1 MSDHELENIRL
12 KKTEIL
18 MQTYLLPNE
27 IITIHNA
34 EELDSLWAKYKKI
47 IIVDFWAVWCGPCRV
62 FSPVFERLQEEYKD
76 EFIFAKVNVD
86 EAPDIANKYMISG
99 VPTTLILKNGQ
110 ILNKIV
116 GATSYNNIKMFFE
129 KLKDFNH

>member
-12 KKTEIL
+12 KKIDML

-34 EELDSLWAKYKKI
+34 EELDSLWSKYKKI
-47 IIVDFWAVWCGPCRV
+47 IIVDFWAVWCGPCSI
-62 FSPVFERLQEEYKD
+62 FSQVFERLQQEYNE

-86 EAPDIANKYMISG
+86 EAPDIANKYMISSI
-99 VPTTLILKNGQ
+99 PTTLILKNGQ
-110 ILNKIV
+110 IFNKIV
-116 GATSYNNIKMFFE
+116 GATNYNNIKMYFE